1 MAEKIIKRCDWLSN
15 DPLYIQYHDEEWG
28 VPVYED
34 DKLFELLV
42 LESFQAGLSWFTILK
57 KREGFRNAF
66 DQFNYKKISAYN
78 EAKIEELL
86 QNPDIVRHRKKIEAT
101 IINAQLFMTIQKEFG
116 SFSAYLW
123 KYVDHKPVINQFKS
137 IAEVPAKTELSDAIS
152 KDLKKRG
159 FKFLGSTTVYAY
171 LQGIGVVNDHVAH
184 CFKSISF
191 YYKNLF

>member
-66 DQFNYKKISAYN
+66 DQFNYKKISTYN

-86 QNPDIVRHRKKIEAT
+86 QNSDIVRHRKKIEAT

-191 YYKNLF
+191 